1 MSPVSLTTNA
11 VKRILN
17 NEKDNFVV
25 HVTAVKPIV
34 AGGTNE
40 SSDDIWHKY

>member
-1 MSPVSLTTNA
+1 MSPQNLTPNA

-17 NEKDNFVV
+17 NEKDNFIV

-34 AGGTNE
+34 AGGKL
-40 SSDDIWHKY
+40 IIMI